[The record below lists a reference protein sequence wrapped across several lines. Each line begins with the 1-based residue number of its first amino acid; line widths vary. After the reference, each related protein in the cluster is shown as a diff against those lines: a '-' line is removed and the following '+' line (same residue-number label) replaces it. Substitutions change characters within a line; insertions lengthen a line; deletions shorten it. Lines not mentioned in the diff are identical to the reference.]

1 MRIPQYWLLAASG
14 GQLPCWS
21 ATASCISAI
30 FSHAESQISCIAN
43 QASGPGE
50 ALKTRRGVTFKSSWH
65 LRQQAG
71 RQRC

>member
-14 GQLPCWS
+14 QLPCWS
-21 ATASCISAI
+21 SCISAI